1 MTDDASDTS
10 SEATGE
16 AAAVD
21 DADSAENASEPTGTE
36 ANEPAAGKT
45 AGTESES
52 DTTEPNGT
60 SMTYGDVDATE
71 PTAPESA
78 GETSPLGELADDLSP
93 GPDADGNVDGSAAN
107 GNVDGSAADDHEIDS
122 PDDLTAPSQTE
133 SATSSDG
140 AEVRA
145 LFDEMD
151 VATLDGDRVW
161 AQLEAADEA
170 PTGEIHEREIRDIDK
185 RRYCHQCVHFADP
198 PAVRC
203 EHEGTSILELVDVQT
218 VKVANCPVV
227 LEEESIEDR

>member
-1 MTDDASDTS
+1 MTDDTSDASGDGGDRSEIDTS
-10 SEATGE
+10 EPE
-16 AAAVD
+16 EVD
-21 DADSAENASEPTGTE
+21 PESPGT
-36 ANEPAAGKT
+36 K
-45 AGTESES
+45 S
-52 DTTEPNGT
+52 DTTEPTGT

-71 PTAPESA
+71 SQTPESA
-78 GETSPLGELADDLSP
+78 SETSPMGDLADELSP
-93 GPDADGNVDGSAAN
+93 G
-107 GNVDGSAADDHEIDS
+107 
-122 PDDLTAPSQTE
+122 
-133 SATSSDG
+133 SDG
-140 AEVRA
+140 AEVQA

-151 VATLDGDRVW
+151 VATLDGERVW
-161 AQLEAADEA
+161 AQLEAADDP